1 MILLR
6 KASYGVLA
14 ATAIFA
20 SSCTLKQMVKLAK
33 EQELTVT
40 PSPLEL
46 HGDSVKFDM
55 SATLP
60 VKMLKKNKIYTVRTW
75 YEYGDPTVQL
85 NQFKFSDTEFPNQK
99 VEQPS
104 ITQNFSFPYA
114 KGMETGEVK
123 IQGVATNLT
132 KSKSEETEELP
143 VAKGLIMTS
152 RSFVPTFS
160 SLYSDHG
167 YNNQEEL
174 EPHNVQFF
182 FDQGSSKLRS
192 SEVVGEQGQLLTA
205 FIATKIKTKTVTI
218 YGSHSPEGRESI
230 NSDLAEQRATVI
242 REFYQ
247 KKMREFDY
255 KGLADEIQFETKAIF
270 QDWDGLRSAL
280 GSTSAV
286 DENQKSQILDIV
298 NGAGTF
304 EEKAKAISKL
314 SFYKTVLNK
323 VYPELRISKT
333 QIMSVKP
340 KKTDAEIQVLA
351 RGIYESGLSADTL
364 SYEELM
370 YAATLTPLVEEKIKI
385 YQSATKSNDSWK
397 SHNNLGA
404 CYVDLAKKASNT
416 TLRNENLTK
425 ALAQFELAVN
435 KESNATSLTNL
446 ASTLVA
452 LEQFDKAKEAL
463 AKAKSA
469 QSGGASQ
476 AQALAAAHGTYL
488 IRQGDYN
495 NAISNL
501 VKATDVKGAS
511 HNLGLAYLLK
521 KDYTKAE
528 TTLEKATFEDN
539 NNALSYYLRAV
550 VAARQGNE
558 TALGVTL
565 GQATQKDSKLKE
577 KAIGDLEF
585 MNFQNSPS
593 FTNAMK

>member
-1 MILLR
+1 MILLK

-14 ATAIFA
+14 ATTIFA

-46 HGDSVKFDM
+46 HGDSVKLEM
-55 SATLP
+55 SASLP
-60 VKMLKKNKIYTVRTW
+60 VKMLKKNKVYTVKTW

-104 ITQNFSFPYA
+104 ITQRFSFPYEE
-114 KGMETGEVK
+114 GMETGEVK
-123 IQGVATNLT
+123 IQGVASNLT
-132 KSKSEETEELP
+132 KTKSKETEELP
-143 VAKGLIMTS
+143 VAKGLVMTS
-152 RSFVPTFS
+152 RSFIPAYS
-160 SLYSDHG
+160 SLYADHG

-174 EPHNVQFF
+174 EPHDVQFF

-192 SEVVGEQGQLLTA
+192 SEAVGAQGQLLTA
-205 FIATKIKTKTVTI
+205 FIASKIKTKTVTI
-218 YGSHSPEGRESI
+218 YGAHSPEGKESI

-242 REFYQ
+242 REFY
-247 KKMREFDY
+247 KRKMKEFDY
-255 KGLADEIQFETKAIF
+255 KGLADGIQFETKAIF
-270 QDWDGLRSAL
+270 QSWDGLRIALGATSAL
-280 GSTSAV
+280 
-286 DENQKSQILDIV
+286 DENQKSQVLSII
-298 NGAGTF
+298 NGAGSF
-304 EEKAKAISKL
+304 EEKASAISKL
-314 SFYKTVLNK
+314 SFYKTVLNR
-323 VYPELRISKT
+323 VYPDLRISKT
-333 QIMSVKP
+333 QILSVKP

-364 SYEELM
+364 SYQELM
-370 YAATLTPLVEEKIKI
+370 YAATLTPLVEEKMKI

-404 CYVDLAKKASNT
+404 CYVDLAKKATNT

-435 KESNATSLTNL
+435 KDQNAVSLTNL

-452 LEQFDKAKEAL
+452 LEQFKKAEDAL
-463 AKAKSA
+463 AKAKKA
-469 QSGGASQ
+469 QTGGAAQ
-476 AQALAAAHGTYL
+476 VQALAAAHGTYL

-501 VKATDVKGAS
+501 SKATDIKGAT

-521 KDYTKAE
+521 NDYTKAE

-550 VAARQGNE
+550 VAARQNNE

-565 GQATQKDSKLKE
+565 AQATQKDAKLKE

-593 FTNAMK
+593 FTNALK